1 MSETITVR
9 LVLDT
14 TEFDAQIA
22 RVREALQGLQSQ
34 AAHATGHT
42 VVRLNDA
49 ELNEDERIRS
59 QVLHHYRDNGT
70 VGS

>member
-14 TEFDAQIA
+14 TEFA
-22 RVREALQGLQSQ
+22 RVREALQGLPSQ
-34 AAHATGHT
+34 VAATTGHT
-42 VVRLNDA
+42 EVRVNDA
-49 ELNEDERIRS
+49 EPSEDERIRS
-59 QVLHHYRDNGT
+59 QILRHYQDNGP